1 MEKEFLENIL
11 ALIERQDTVALTT
24 LLGDMHPADI
34 AELCDELD
42 VDDARLI
49 YRLLDNETAA
59 DVLVEMDEE
68 RRREL
73 LDELPSEVIASKFI
87 DNMDTDDAV
96 DIIQELDED
105 KQEEVLSHIGDMEQ
119 ASDIVDLMQYD
130 EDTAGG
136 LMGTEMVVVNENMSM
151 PECLQ
156 EMRKQ
161 AEDLDDIH
169 NVYVVDNDGRL
180 KGVFPLKKMI
190 TNPSVSKVKYVMDED
205 LISTKVDTP
214 IDDVVQMIEKY
225 NLVAVPVVDSI
236 GRLQGQITVDDVIDE
251 LREQQEH
258 DYQMATGITGDI
270 EADDNVF
277 RQMWSRIPWLLIGM
291 VGGILN
297 SMLLGRF
304 EGTLAQYVG
313 LVLFIPLI
321 GGTGGNVGTQSS
333 AIVVQ
338 GLANG
343 SLNTSNIWRQVFKE
357 SAVALINAVV
367 LSLLVFGYNMFR
379 FGFSEAVTYAV
390 PLSMFALVLIGTL
403 WGTLLPL
410 IFQKIKIDP
419 AIATGP
425 FVQITNDLLGMVIY
439 ILVVDILTK
448 SNIFS
453 LL

>member
-1 MEKEFLENIL
+1 MEKEYLDNIL
-11 ALIERQDTVALTT
+11 ELIEKQDSQALSAI
-24 LLGDMHPADI
+24 LEDMHPADI

-42 VDDARLI
+42 VDDARFV
-49 YRLLDNETAA
+49 YRMLDNETAA
-59 DVLVEMDEE
+59 DVLVEMDEDS
-68 RRREL
+68 RREL

-105 KQEEVLSHIGDMEQ
+105 KQEEVLSHIGDIEQ

-205 LISTKVDTP
+205 LISTRVDTP
-214 IDDVVQMIEKY
+214 IDDVVQLIEKY

-258 DYQMATGITGDI
+258 DYQMASGITGDV
-270 EADDNVF
+270 EADDSVF
-277 RQMWSRIPWLLIGM
+277 RQTWARIPWLLIGM
-291 VGGILN
+291 LGGILN
-297 SMLLGRF
+297 SMLLGNF
-304 EGTLAQYVG
+304 ENTFTKCTEL
-313 LVLFIPLI
+313 LLFIPLI

-343 SLNTSNIWRQVFKE
+343 SLTTSNIWRQVFKE
-357 SAVALINAVV
+357 SAVALINAIV
-367 LSLLVFGYNMFR
+367 LSLLVLGYNMFK
-379 FGFSEAVTYAV
+379 FGWASPVTYAV
-390 PLSMFALVLIGTL
+390 PVSMFALILIGTL

-410 IFQKIKIDP
+410 IFEKIHIDP

-439 ILVVDILTK
+439 MLVVSTMG
-448 SNIFS
+448 
-453 LL
+453 

>member
-1 MEKEFLENIL
+1 MEEKDFLDNI
-11 ALIERQDTVALTT
+11 IEVIKSQDSARLKAI
-24 LLGDMHPADI
+24 LEDMHPADI

-42 VDDARLI
+42 VDDARVV
-49 YRLLDNETAA
+49 YRHLDNETAA
-59 DVLVEMDEE
+59 DVLVEMDEDN
-68 RRREL
+68 RKRL
-73 LDELPSEVIASKFI
+73 LDELPSDIIASKFI

-96 DIIQELDED
+96 DIIQDLDED
-105 KQEEVLSHIGDMEQ
+105 KQEEVLAHIGDIEQ

-136 LMGTEMVVVNENMSM
+136 MMGTEMVVVNENMSM

-161 AEDLDDIH
+161 AEDLDDIY
-169 NVYVVDNDGRL
+169 NVYVVDDDGRL

-205 LISTKVDTP
+205 VKSTKVDTP

-225 NLVAVPVVDSI
+225 NLVSVPVVDSI

-258 DYQMATGITGDI
+258 DYQMASGLTGDV
-270 EADDNVF
+270 ETADSVM
-277 RQMWSRIPWLLIGM
+277 RQMMSRIPWLLIGM
-291 VGGILN
+291 IGGILN

-304 EGTLAQYVG
+304 EPTLQGYVG
-313 LVLFIPLI
+313 LLLFIPLI

-357 SAVALINAVV
+357 SAVALMNAVA
-367 LSLLVFGYNMFR
+367 LSLLVLGYNMYQ
-379 FGFSEAVTYAV
+379 FGPGEMVTYAV
-390 PLSMFALVLIGTL
+390 PISLFALVLIGTL

-410 IFQKIKIDP
+410 IFEKIHIDP

-425 FVQITNDLLGMVIY
+425 FVQITNDLLGMGIYMAVIN
-439 ILVVDILTK
+439 LMVL
-448 SNIFS
+448 
-453 LL
+453 

>member
-1 MEKEFLENIL
+1 MEKEFLDNIL
-11 ALIERQDTVALTT
+11 EVIESRDAAKLKAI
-24 LLGDMHPADI
+24 LEDMHPADI

-42 VDDARLI
+42 VDEARLV
-49 YRLLDNETAA
+49 YRQLDNETAA
-59 DVLVEMDEE
+59 DVLVEMDEDN
-68 RRREL
+68 RKRL
-73 LDELPSEVIASKFI
+73 LDELPSELIASKFI

-96 DIIQELDED
+96 DIIQDLDED
-105 KQEEVLSHIGDMEQ
+105 KQEEVLAHIGDIEQ

-161 AEDLDDIH
+161 AEDLDEIY
-169 NVYVVDNDGRL
+169 NVYVVDDDGRL

-205 LISTKVDTP
+205 VISTKVDTP

-225 NLVAVPVVDSI
+225 NLVSVPVIDSI

-258 DYQMATGITGDI
+258 DYQMASGLTSDVET
-270 EADDNVF
+270 DDSVF
-277 RQMWSRIPWLLIGM
+277 RQMWARIPWLLIGM
-291 VGGILN
+291 LGGILN
-297 SMLLGRF
+297 SMLLGKF
-304 EGTLAQYVG
+304 EPTLQCYVG
-313 LVLFIPLI
+313 LLLFIPLI

-343 SLNTSNIWRQVFKE
+343 SLNTSNIWKQVFKE
-357 SAVALINAVV
+357 SAVAMLNAIV
-367 LSLLVFGYNMFR
+367 LSLLVLGYNIYQ
-379 FGFSEAVTYAV
+379 FGFSETVTYAV
-390 PLSMFALVLIGTL
+390 PISLFALVLIGTL

-410 IFQKIKIDP
+410 IFEKIHIDP

-425 FVQITNDLLGMVIY
+425 FVQITNDLLGMGIYMLVITL
-439 ILVVDILTK
+439 II
-448 SNIFS
+448 
-453 LL
+453 

>member
-1 MEKEFLENIL
+1 MEKEFLDNIL
-11 ALIERQDTVALTT
+11 EVIENQDAVKLKAILE
-24 LLGDMHPADI
+24 DMHPADI

-42 VDDARLI
+42 VDEARLV
-49 YRLLDNETAA
+49 YRQLDNETAA
-59 DVLVEMDEE
+59 DVLVEMDEDN
-68 RRREL
+68 RKRL
-73 LDELPSEVIASKFI
+73 LDELPSELIASKFI

-96 DIIQELDED
+96 DIIQDLDED
-105 KQEEVLSHIGDMEQ
+105 KQEEVLAHIGDIEQ

-161 AEDLDDIH
+161 AEDLDEIY
-169 NVYVVDNDGRL
+169 NVYVVDDDGRL

-205 LISTKVDTP
+205 VISTKVDTP

-225 NLVAVPVVDSI
+225 NLVSVPVIDSI

-258 DYQMATGITGDI
+258 DYQMASGLTSDVET
-270 EADDNVF
+270 DDSVF
-277 RQMWSRIPWLLIGM
+277 RQMWARIPWLLIGM
-291 VGGILN
+291 LGGILN
-297 SMLLGRF
+297 SMLLGKF
-304 EGTLAQYVG
+304 EPTLQCYVG
-313 LVLFIPLI
+313 LLLFIPLI

-343 SLNTSNIWRQVFKE
+343 SLNTSNIWKQVFKE
-357 SAVALINAVV
+357 SAVALLNAIV
-367 LSLLVFGYNMFR
+367 LSLLVLGYNIYQ
-379 FGFSEAVTYAV
+379 FGFAETVTYAV
-390 PLSMFALVLIGTL
+390 PVSLFALVLIGTL

-410 IFQKIKIDP
+410 IFEKIHIDP

-425 FVQITNDLLGMVIY
+425 FVQITNDLLGMGIYMLVITL
-439 ILVVDILTK
+439 II
-448 SNIFS
+448 
-453 LL
+453 

>member
-1 MEKEFLENIL
+1 MEKEFLDNIL
-11 ALIERQDTVALTT
+11 EVIENQDAEKLKAI
-24 LLGDMHPADI
+24 LEDMHPADI

-42 VDDARLI
+42 VDEARLV
-49 YRLLDNETAA
+49 YRQLDNETAA
-59 DVLVEMDEE
+59 DVLVEMDEDN
-68 RRREL
+68 RKRL
-73 LDELPSEVIASKFI
+73 LDELPSELIASKFI

-96 DIIQELDED
+96 DIIQDLDEE
-105 KQEEVLSHIGDMEQ
+105 KQEEVLAHIGDIEQ

-136 LMGTEMVVVNENMSM
+136 LMGTEMVVVNENVSM

-161 AEDLDDIH
+161 AEDLDEIY
-169 NVYVVDNDGRL
+169 NVYVVDDDGRL

-205 LISTKVDTP
+205 VISTKVDTP

-225 NLVAVPVVDSI
+225 NLVSVPVIDSI

-258 DYQMATGITGDI
+258 DYQMASGLTSDVET
-270 EADDNVF
+270 DDSVF
-277 RQMWSRIPWLLIGM
+277 RQMWARIPWLLIGM
-291 VGGILN
+291 LGGILN
-297 SMLLGRF
+297 SMLLGKF
-304 EGTLAQYVG
+304 EPTLQCYVG
-313 LVLFIPLI
+313 LLLFIPLI

-343 SLNTSNIWRQVFKE
+343 SLNTSNIWKQVFKE
-357 SAVALINAVV
+357 SAVALLNAIV
-367 LSLLVFGYNMFR
+367 LSLIVLGYNIYQ
-379 FGFSEAVTYAV
+379 FGFSETVTYAV
-390 PLSMFALVLIGTL
+390 PVSLFALVLIGTL

-410 IFQKIKIDP
+410 IFEKIHIDP

-425 FVQITNDLLGMVIY
+425 FVQITNDLLGMGIYMLVITL
-439 ILVVDILTK
+439 II
-448 SNIFS
+448 
-453 LL
+453 

>member
-1 MEKEFLENIL
+1 MEEKEFLDNI
-11 ALIERQDTVALTT
+11 IEVIKSQDSARLKAI
-24 LLGDMHPADI
+24 LEDMHPADI

-42 VDDARLI
+42 VDDARAV
-49 YRLLDNETAA
+49 YRHLDNETAA
-59 DVLVEMDEE
+59 DVLVEMDEDN
-68 RRREL
+68 RKRL
-73 LDELPSEVIASKFI
+73 LDELPSDVIASKFI

-96 DIIQELDED
+96 DIIQDLDED
-105 KQEEVLSHIGDMEQ
+105 KQEEVLAHIGDIEQ

-161 AEDLDDIH
+161 AEDLDEIY
-169 NVYVVDNDGRL
+169 NVYVVDDDGRL

-205 LISTKVDTP
+205 VISTKVDTP

-225 NLVAVPVVDSI
+225 NLVSVPVIDSI

-258 DYQMATGITGDI
+258 DYQMASGLTSDVET
-270 EADDNVF
+270 DDSVF
-277 RQMWSRIPWLLIGM
+277 RQMWARIPWLLIGM
-291 VGGILN
+291 LGGILN
-297 SMLLGRF
+297 SMLLGKF
-304 EGTLAQYVG
+304 EPTLQCYVG
-313 LVLFIPLI
+313 LLLFIPLI

-343 SLNTSNIWRQVFKE
+343 SLNTSNIWKQVFKE
-357 SAVALINAVV
+357 SAVALLNAIV
-367 LSLLVFGYNMFR
+367 LSLIVLGYNIYQ
-379 FGFSEAVTYAV
+379 FGFSETVTYAV
-390 PLSMFALVLIGTL
+390 PVSLFALVLIGTL

-410 IFQKIKIDP
+410 IFEKIHIDP

-425 FVQITNDLLGMVIY
+425 FVQITNDLLGMGIYMLVITL
-439 ILVVDILTK
+439 II
-448 SNIFS
+448 
-453 LL
+453 

>member
-1 MEKEFLENIL
+1 MEEKDFLDNI
-11 ALIERQDTVALTT
+11 IEVIKSQDSARLKAI
-24 LLGDMHPADI
+24 LEDMHPADI

-42 VDDARLI
+42 VDDARVV
-49 YRLLDNETAA
+49 YRHLDNETAA
-59 DVLVEMDEE
+59 DVLVEMDEDN
-68 RRREL
+68 RKRL
-73 LDELPSEVIASKFI
+73 LDELPSDIIASKFI

-96 DIIQELDED
+96 DIIQDLDED
-105 KQEEVLSHIGDMEQ
+105 KQEEVLAHIGDIEQ

-136 LMGTEMVVVNENMSM
+136 MMGTEMVVVNENMSM

-161 AEDLDDIH
+161 AEDLDEIY
-169 NVYVVDNDGRL
+169 NVYVVDDDGRL

-205 LISTKVDTP
+205 VKSTKVDTP

-225 NLVAVPVVDSI
+225 NLVSVPVVDSI

-258 DYQMATGITGDI
+258 DYQMASGLTGDV
-270 EADDNVF
+270 ETADSVM
-277 RQMWSRIPWLLIGM
+277 RQMMSRIPWLLIGM
-291 VGGILN
+291 IGGILN

-304 EGTLAQYVG
+304 EPTLQGYVG
-313 LVLFIPLI
+313 LLLFIPLI

-343 SLNTSNIWRQVFKE
+343 SLNTSNIWKQVFKE
-357 SAVALINAVV
+357 SAVALMNAIV
-367 LSLLVFGYNMFR
+367 LSLLVLGYNMYQ
-379 FGFSEAVTYAV
+379 FGPGEMVTYAV
-390 PLSMFALVLIGTL
+390 PISLFALVLIGTL

-410 IFQKIKIDP
+410 IFEKVHIDP

-425 FVQITNDLLGMVIY
+425 FVQITNDLLGMGIYMAVITL
-439 ILVVDILTK
+439 IVL
-448 SNIFS
+448 
-453 LL
+453 